1 MKYLINKISIYST
14 LSVIGFISIIYLLMS
29 FFLASQVTVSER
41 NPLEENP
48 VDYLL
53 EYEDVSFSPRSDDTG
68 ISLKGWFIPAEV
80 TTDTTIIIVHGLN
93 SNRAAGF
100 MLPISQKLH
109 QNGFNTL
116 LIDLRGHGESGG
128 DRFNGG
134 YIERLDVLGAV
145 DFLKS
150 RGIASSNVGLL
161 GFSLGAGVVLMA
173 AENESDINA
182 VVADSGFASVDDL
195 IVQEVR
201 RRTNLHED
209 IVPILIPGF
218 TRMTKLFYGIDVDLI
233 RPIRS
238 AGKLEY
244 PIFFIHGGK
253 DERIPVDHSKRMA
266 EASFNQDTKLWI
278 VEFVEHAGIYDD
290 NPDYYISE
298 LVNYFSNQI
307 AN

>member
-1 MKYLINKISIYST
+1 MTYIINKVSIYST
-14 LSVIGFISIIYLLMS
+14 ISIVSFVAIIYLGMS

-41 NPLEENP
+41 NSLEENP

-53 EYEDVSFSPRSDDTG
+53 KYEDVSFSPRLDDTG
-68 ISLKGWFIPAEV
+68 ISLKGWFIPAEI
-80 TTDTTIIIVHGLN
+80 TTDKTIVIVHGLN
-93 SNRAAGF
+93 SNRAAGIT
-100 MLPISQKLH
+100 LPISKKLH

-145 DFLKS
+145 DFLKT
-150 RGIASSNVGLL
+150 RGIPSSNVGLL

-173 AENESDINA
+173 AEDESGINA

-201 RRTNLHED
+201 KRTNLHEN
-209 IVPILIPGF
+209 IVPLLIPGF
-218 TRMTKLFYGIDVDLI
+218 TRMTKLLYGIDVDLI

-244 PIFFIHGGK
+244 PIFLIHGGK
-253 DERIPVDHSKRMA
+253 DERIPVNHSQRIAK
-266 EASFNQDTKLWI
+266 ASSNQDTKLWI
-278 VEFVEHAGIYDD
+278 VESVEHAGVYDD
-290 NPDYYISE
+290 NPDFYISE

-307 AN
+307 AD